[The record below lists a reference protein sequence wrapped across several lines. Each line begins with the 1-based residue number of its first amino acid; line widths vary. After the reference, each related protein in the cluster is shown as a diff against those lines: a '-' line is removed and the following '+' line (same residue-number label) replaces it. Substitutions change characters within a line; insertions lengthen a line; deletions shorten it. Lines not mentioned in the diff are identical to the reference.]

1 MGQLLGPRQPLLQ
14 LAVDLRARA
23 GARLCRR
30 PRGGAAHRDE
40 PRTRLLAS
48 GGELGTRQRDAAL
61 MAQAAPQPAVGLWL
75 IVRCSTRMI
84 QRSSRRPGRQ
94 ARVVRRKNGTQPSC
108 SARKPPEADS
118 KFTPNVA
125 SEANRANWVAV
136 KATLHSPAR

>member
-30 PRGGAAHRDE
+30 PRGGAPHRDE

-84 QRSSRRPGRQ
+84 QRSGRRPGGQ
-94 ARVVRRKNGTQPSC
+94 ARVVRRNNGTQASC
-108 SARKPPEADS
+108 SARKPPQADS
-118 KFTPNVA
+118 NLTPNVA
-125 SEANRANWVAV
+125 SVAHSAYWVAG
-136 KATLHSPAR
+136 KAALERP